1 MEYDQS
7 GSRFVIGISGASGV
21 VYGIRILEILKSM
34 SIETHVILS
43 TWGLKNIEIETG
55 KTAEYVSSLS
65 SKLYSNDTL
74 AAPMSSGSF
83 IHAGMIIVPCSM
95 KTLASIANGHDDT
108 LISRA
113 AGVTLKES
121 RRLVV
126 VPRETPISRIH
137 LINMLN
143 LCDAGAIILPAMPGF
158 YHNPVS
164 LKDII
169 DQLVGKILDQ
179 FYIKHNLT
187 RRWGDGKNIY

>member
-1 MEYDQS
+1 
-7 GSRFVIGISGASGV
+7 
-21 VYGIRILEILKSM
+21 
-34 SIETHVILS
+34 
-43 TWGLKNIEIETG
+43 
-55 KTAEYVSSLS
+55 
-65 SKLYSNDTL
+65 
-74 AAPMSSGSF
+74 
-83 IHAGMIIVPCSM
+83 M

>member
-55 KTAEYVSSLS
+55 KTVEYVSSLS
-65 SKLYSNDTL
+65 TKLYSNDSL

>member
-21 VYGIRILEILKSM
+21 ADGIRVLEILKSM

-43 TWGLKNIEIETG
+43 TCGLRNIEIETG
-55 KTAEYVSSLS
+55 KTVEYVSSLS
-65 SKLYSNDTL
+65 TKLYSNDSL

-83 IHAGMIIVPCSM
+83 IHTGMIIVPCSM

>member
-55 KTAEYVSSLS
+55 KTVEYVSSLS
-65 SKLYSNDTL
+65 TKLYSNDSL

-83 IHAGMIIVPCSM
+83 IHAGMIIAPCSM

>member
-1 MEYDQS
+1 MEYDQA

-55 KTAEYVSSLS
+55 KTVEYVSSLS
-65 SKLYSNDTL
+65 TKLYSNDSL

>member
-55 KTAEYVSSLS
+55 KTVEYVSSLS
-65 SKLYSNDTL
+65 TKLYSNDSL

-158 YHNPVS
+158 YRNPVS

>member
-21 VYGIRILEILKSM
+21 ADGIRVLEILKSM

-55 KTAEYVSSLS
+55 KTVEYVSSLS
-65 SKLYSNDTL
+65 TKLYSNDSL

-83 IHAGMIIVPCSM
+83 IHTGMIIVPCSM

>member
-1 MEYDQS
+1 MESDR
-7 GSRFVIGISGASGV
+7 SRLVIGISGASGV
-21 VYGIRILEILKSM
+21 IYGIRTLEILRSM
-34 SIETHVILS
+34 DVETHVILS

-55 KTAEYVSSLS
+55 RSLEYINSLS
-65 SKLYSNDTL
+65 TKLYPNDSL

-83 IHAGMIIVPCSM
+83 LHAGMIIVPCSM
-95 KTLASIANGHDDT
+95 KTLASIANGQDDT

-137 LINMLN
+137 LINMLS
-143 LCDAGAIILPAMPGF
+143 LSDAGAVILPAMPGF
-158 YHNPVS
+158 YHNPSS
-164 LKDII
+164 LEDIV

-179 FYIKHNLT
+179 FHIKHNLSK
-187 RRWGDGKNIY
+187 RWGDNKYL

>member
-1 MEYDQS
+1 MESDR
-7 GSRFVIGISGASGV
+7 SRLVIGISGASGV
-21 VYGIRILEILKSM
+21 IYGLRTLEILRSM
-34 SIETHVILS
+34 DVETHVILS

-55 KTAEYVSSLS
+55 RSLEYINSLS
-65 SKLYSNDTL
+65 TKLYPNDSL

-83 IHAGMIIVPCSM
+83 LHAGMIIVPCSM

-137 LINMLN
+137 LINMLS
-143 LCDAGAIILPAMPGF
+143 LSDAGAVILPAMPGF
-158 YHNPVS
+158 YHNPSS
-164 LKDII
+164 LEDIV

-179 FYIKHNLT
+179 FHIKHNLSK
-187 RRWGDGKNIY
+187 RWGDNNISN

>member
-1 MEYDQS
+1 MENDQS

-34 SIETHVILS
+34 SIETHVILT

-55 KTAEYVSSLS
+55 KTVEYVNSLS
-65 SKLYSNDTL
+65 TKLYSNDSL

-83 IHAGMIIVPCSM
+83 IHGGMMIVPCSM
-95 KTLASIANGHDDT
+95 KTLASIANGHDYT

-158 YHNPVS
+158 YHNPES

-169 DQLVGKILDQ
+169 DHLVGKILDQ
-179 FYIKHNLT
+179 FHIRHNLT

>member
-21 VYGIRILEILKSM
+21 VYGIRVLEILKSM

-55 KTAEYVSSLS
+55 KTVEYVSSLS
-65 SKLYSNDTL
+65 TKLYSNDSL

-83 IHAGMIIVPCSM
+83 IHTGMIIVPCSM

-158 YHNPVS
+158 YHNPIS

>member
-55 KTAEYVSSLS
+55 KTVEYVSSLS
-65 SKLYSNDTL
+65 TKLYSNDSL

-83 IHAGMIIVPCSM
+83 IHTGMIIVPCSM

>member
-1 MEYDQS
+1 MEYDLS

-55 KTAEYVSSLS
+55 KTVEYVSSLS
-65 SKLYSNDTL
+65 TKLYSNDSL